1 MEVSTSLLVALMYVT
16 ILSLG
21 IGNVLGALAEIVRK
35 GRDTQLDPVHIV
47 WIALLLGAHFNLFWH
62 TLDLLIVER
71 WSFTGFLYV
80 ISGPVLI
87 FFCTGILVA
96 EPSDSPDVGA
106 RAHYFRVS
114 GRFFLL
120 FALLQIWIV
129 GVDIVLGRGF
139 TSAGAFNAG
148 IFALVLVLAFWR
160 NYRAHIIGTA
170 VVAFIFLA
178 VTVLR
183 GMGVI
188 A

>member
-1 MEVSTSLLVALMYVT
+1 
-16 ILSLG
+16 
-21 IGNVLGALAEIVRK
+21 VLGALAEIVRK
-35 GRDTQLDPVHIV
+35 GRDARLDPIHIV
-47 WIALLLGAHFNLFWH
+47 WIALLLGAHFNLFWY
-62 TLDLLIVER
+62 TLDLLTAEP
-71 WSFTGFLYV
+71 WGFTGFLYV

-87 FFCTGILVA
+87 FLCTGILVA
-96 EPSDSPDVGA
+96 ELSDSPDVGA

-139 TSAGAFNAG
+139 TGPGAFNAG
-148 IFALVLVLAFWR
+148 VFALVLVLASWR
-160 NYRAHIIGTA
+160 NYRAHVIGAA
-170 VVAFIFLA
+170 VGVFIFLA
-178 VTVLR
+178 AVALR

>member
-35 GRDTQLDPVHIV
+35 GRDAKLDPVHIV

-62 TLDLLIVER
+62 TLDLLTVER
-71 WSFTGFLYV
+71 WGFTGFLYV
-80 ISGPVLI
+80 ISGPILI

-96 EPSDSPDVGA
+96 ELPDSTDMGA
-106 RAHYFRVS
+106 RAHYFRVI

-120 FALLQIWIV
+120 FAMLKIWIV
-129 GVDIVLGRGF
+129 GADIVLGRGF
-139 TSAGAFNAG
+139 TGAGALNAG
-148 IFALVLVLAFWR
+148 VFALVLVLAIWR
-160 NYRAHIIGTA
+160 NYRAHVICA
-170 VVAFIFLA
+170 VVGVFIFLA
-178 VTVLR
+178 ATVLR

-188 A
+188 T

>member
-1 MEVSTSLLVALMYVT
+1 MEVSTTLLVALMYVT

-35 GRDTQLDPVHIV
+35 GRDANLDPVHIL

-62 TLDLLIVER
+62 TLDLLTVER
-71 WSFTGFLYV
+71 WGFTGFLYV

-87 FFCTGILVA
+87 FFCTGILVS
-96 EPSDSPDVGA
+96 ELSDSPEAGA

-114 GRFFLL
+114 GQFFLL

-139 TSAGAFNAG
+139 TGAGAFNAG
-148 IFALVLVLAFWR
+148 VFALVLVLAIWR
-160 NYRAHIIGTA
+160 NYPAHVIGAA
-170 VVAFIFLA
+170 VAVFIYLA
-178 VTVLR
+178 ATMLR